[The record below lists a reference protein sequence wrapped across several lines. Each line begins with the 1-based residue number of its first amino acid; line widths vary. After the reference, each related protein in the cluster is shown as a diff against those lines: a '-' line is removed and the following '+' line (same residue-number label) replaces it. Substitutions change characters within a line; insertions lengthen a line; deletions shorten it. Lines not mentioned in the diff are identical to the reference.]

1 MKKRGIKKLT
11 LISGLIF
18 VISFF
23 AIGLRVDVF
32 NTKAQEADLSIDE
45 LNRQIDEQKA
55 KIDKLN
61 DQIAEYNKNV
71 KSARNEAA
79 NLQGQIK
86 FLDNQIAKT
95 NIDIS
100 AKEEQLQVTELEIKK
115 IQLEIA
121 RNEAMIKRDR
131 EQLGGLIRLLARYD
145 NKNYIEILLSNETF
159 SDFFDQVKYS
169 EDIQRDVQKTLNQVQ
184 ELVVNLSNEQKD
196 LDAKRTQLMD
206 LTNKLEQTK
215 SVLGDKKDDKT
226 YLITETKQSEKK
238 YQALIASLKKEQAAA
253 NGLVGALERKIRAK
267 LVSDKDARF
276 NALGTA
282 ALSWP
287 LRGPITATFH
297 DPTYPYRSV
306 IGEHS
311 GLDLGVGMGT
321 PVAAAEGGYVAKVA
335 LGTKWY
341 GNYIMI
347 IHSNNLSTLYAHLS
361 SVGVSADQ
369 YVSKGQI
376 IGYSGSTGFSSG
388 PHLHFEVRSNGVPVD
403 PLGYLP

>member
-1 MKKRGIKKLT
+1 MIG
-11 LISGLIF
+11 GLIF
-18 VISFF
+18 IIGFF
-23 AIGLRVDVF
+23 AIGLKVDVF

-55 KIDKLN
+55 KIDQLN

-71 KSARNEAA
+71 KSAKNEAA
-79 NLQGQIK
+79 NLQSQIK

-95 NIDIS
+95 DIDIR
-100 AKEEQLQVTELEIKK
+100 AKEEQLKITELEIKK
-115 IQLEIA
+115 IQLEIT

-131 EQLGGLIRLLARYD
+131 EQLGSLIRLLARYD
-145 NKNYIEILLSNETF
+145 NKNYIEVLLSNETF

-169 EDIQRDVQKTLNQVQ
+169 ENIQRDVQKTLNRVQ
-184 ELVVNLSNEQKD
+184 ELIASLNKEQQD
-196 LDAKRTQLMD
+196 LDAKREELMD
-206 LTNKLEQTK
+206 LTNTLEQTK

-238 YQALIASLKKEQAAA
+238 YQTLIANLKKEQAAA
-253 NGLVGALERKIRAK
+253 SGLIAALERKIRAQ
-267 LVSDKDARF
+267 LVNNKDAKF
-276 NALGTA
+276 NTLANA

-297 DPTYPYRSV
+297 DPDYPYRSV

-311 GLDLGVGMGT
+311 GLDMGVGQGT
-321 PVAAAEGGYVAKVA
+321 PIAAAEGGYVAKVG

-341 GNYIMI
+341 GNYVMI
-347 IHSNNLSTLYAHLS
+347 IHSNSLSTLYAHMS